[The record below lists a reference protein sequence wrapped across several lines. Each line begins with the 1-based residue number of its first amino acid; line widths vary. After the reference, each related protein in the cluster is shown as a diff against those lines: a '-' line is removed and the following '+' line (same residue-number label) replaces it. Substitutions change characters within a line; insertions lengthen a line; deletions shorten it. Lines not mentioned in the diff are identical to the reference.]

1 MRTLRSAT
9 SPVLRTTKVSVYGLP
24 CRTDRG
30 LPGRHGGSTGPQ
42 SLVRSIAGRVC
53 TWQVAVTGGRGAQ
66 LVKIASRQ
74 GAGVRVKGGAFIRL
88 PPAPPGGRASAG
100 IGSGNGP
107 PQAAPGAAG
116 RYLPG

>member
-53 TWQVAVTGGRGAQ
+53 TWQVAVTGGPGAAPREIATPHGAVVSSRGVA
-66 LVKIASRQ
+66 LI
-74 GAGVRVKGGAFIRL
+74 GL
-88 PPAPPGGRASAG
+88 PA
-100 IGSGNGP
+100 
-107 PQAAPGAAG
+107 AAPGVPRSAEIESG
-116 RYLPG
+116 HGP